1 MKKTIHFFI
10 PTIIGGAETVSLLY
24 ANILSLKYDVTVVY
38 IGKPVNINKEPN
50 FKYLFFRAHK
60 MKLTFFRF
68 FGFIKKND
76 IKQMFTS
83 LHGIA
88 IPLLLMSVIFPKIS
102 LIVRQSFMPNRY
114 NKTSI
119 TTLMI
124 RYLYP
129 RAKVIIAQTKEMKG
143 LMVEYY
149 KLDPDQ
155 IHVIPNP
162 IDPDIKI
169 KAENAVNPYEKHK
182 GVVYVSV
189 GNVREVKGQ
198 DVLIEAFQRIY
209 RVNKRAMLYII
220 GKYNPLDAYYL
231 KLQEMVSKYNL
242 SDNVV
247 FVGFIS
253 NPYNYILHA
262 NCIVLS
268 SVSEGLPNIL
278 LEAAYLKT
286 PIVSTLCVP
295 VIKRIVIDGQNG
307 YTVPVNNSG
316 RLAEAMV
323 EGTRLK
329 IKENKNIPYSASEDI
344 LSFFNRWI

>member
-1 MKKTIHFFI
+1 MKRTIHFFI

-24 ANILSLKYDVTVVY
+24 ANILSIKYDVTIVY
-38 IGKPVNINKEPN
+38 IGKPVNINKEPD

-60 MKLTFFRF
+60 MKLAFFRF
-68 FGFIKKND
+68 FGFIKKNG

-88 IPLLLMSVIFPKIS
+88 IPLLLLSVVLPKIS
-102 LIVRQSFMPNRY
+102 LIVRQSFMPDRY
-114 NKTSI
+114 NKTSL

-124 RYLYP
+124 RCLYP

-189 GNVREVKGQ
+189 GNVRAVKGQ
-198 DVLIEAFQRIY
+198 DVLIEAFHRIN
-209 RVNKRAMLYII
+209 RANNQAMLYIV
-220 GKYNPLDAYYL
+220 GKYNPLDTYYL

-253 NPYNYILHA
+253 NPYNYILNA

-295 VIKRIVIDGQNG
+295 VIERIVVNGQNG
-307 YTVPVNNSG
+307 YTVPVNNSS
-316 RLAEAMV
+316 RLAEAMI
-323 EGTRLK
+323 EATRLK
-329 IKENKNIPYSASEDI
+329 LKENKNIPYSTSEDI